1 MKLELALMKLTETTD
16 FDQILFWGKIEGIK
30 KDYYIAQ
37 GLNFKGCYEFPMKTF
52 YWCSGAD
59 FNFAK
64 FTEVKSEF
72 RDDVDKFRG
81 MFVGQPDKILI
92 AAKQEEVAE

>member
-72 RDDVDKFRG
+72 SDDVDKFRG

-92 AAKQEEVAE
+92 QAK

>member
-1 MKLELALMKLTETTD
+1 
-16 FDQILFWGKIEGIK
+16 
-30 KDYYIAQ
+30 
-37 GLNFKGCYEFPMKTF
+37 MKTF

-72 RDDVDKFRG
+72 KDDVDKFRG
-81 MFVGQPDKILI
+81 MFVG
-92 AAKQEEVAE
+92 